1 MFSIFLAVDV
11 HFQDKL
17 EKLKLSDQGIYKRDE
32 MVIEN
37 FIIPKNTIMRSF
49 RWRI

>member
-1 MFSIFLAVDV
+1 MFLYIAGVDV

-17 EKLKLSDQGIYKRDE
+17 GKLKLSDQGIYKRDE

-37 FIIPKNTIMRSF
+37 FFSKKALMREF
-49 RWRI
+49 